1 MEKKMDRVQGF
12 GIIAKRRLVYD
23 LGLRVHALVGSHL
36 NIPAKPPLSRGKTP
50 CCEKTPKP

>member
-23 LGLRVHALVGSHL
+23 LGLRVHPLVGSHL

-50 CCEKTPKP
+50 CCGKTPKP